1 MTPEEL
7 EKETKRLR
15 IMTQLTQLPSA
26 WQILTPIE
34 VDKFTDELFTKAT
47 EYLKWFDGRL
57 ATYKPTGEQ
66 LDLLWHHIDD
76 GKFGADAKTGKWY
89 TSIKT
94 IKEEHA
100 KASNL
105 AELKA
110 QIEGMI

>member
-1 MTPEEL
+1 M
-7 EKETKRLR
+7 EKEMERLR

-66 LDLLWHHIDD
+66 LDLLWHDIDQ
-76 GKFGADAKTGKWY
+76 GKLDKTGGFY
-89 TSIKT
+89 NT
-94 IKEEHA
+94 IKGI
-100 KASNL
+100 KDRNPKPSS
-105 AELKA
+105 
-110 QIEGMI
+110 

>member
-1 MTPEEL
+1 MTPEEM
-7 EKETKRLR
+7 EKEMERLR

-47 EYLKWFDGRL
+47 EYLKWFNGRL
-57 ATYKPTGEQ
+57 TTYKPTGEQ
-66 LDLLWHHIDD
+66 LDLLWHDIDD
-76 GKFGADAKTGKWY
+76 GKFGTEAKTGQWY
-89 TSIKT
+89 TSIKD